1 MLRWCHVHHLEER
14 GAICGGNGGFC
25 LYLPAPRNHGST
37 VVLLLDQLCSGCAG
51 VWLGSV
57 WDRSPCQYCQLD
69 ARVAAG
75 TPLVIA
81 ARIASALSAE
91 FDDGDPPSGLKG
103 MAEKEAA
110 AAARN
115 PRAAVIEEP
124 GFVGWIEGWERG
136 NEASFKHVS
145 EIIQLSPNDEPHRST
160 IARLKAELGEAKYQE
175 WYRSDAD
182 EQWRANAA
190 RLQAMAAQEVLDN
203 AVGKLTVNIS
213 LGIRRAL

>member
-1 MLRWCHVHHLEER
+1 MLPTSRLKSFAE
-14 GAICGGNGGFC
+14 
-25 LYLPAPRNHGST
+25 
-37 VVLLLDQLCSGCAG
+37 
-51 VWLGSV
+51 
-57 WDRSPCQYCQLD
+57 DREFVK
-69 ARVAAG
+69 AR
-75 TPLVIA
+75 
-81 ARIASALSAE
+81 R
-91 FDDGDPPSGLKG
+91 
-103 MAEKEAA
+103 A

-175 WYRSDAD
+175 RYRSDSD

-213 LGIRRAL
+213 LGIRRALD